1 MATRSSG
8 WLRGVLGGY
17 AEWRIPCA
25 VTEQVEAY
33 PGPRHGEAVGG
44 GAVDGERVG
53 GAALA
58 DGGSGVLEELATD

>member
-1 MATRSSG
+1 VATRSSG
-8 WLRGVLGGY
+8 WLRGVADSVCRDGASL
-17 AEWRIPCA
+17 
-25 VTEQVEAY
+25 EAY
-33 PGPRHGEAVGG
+33 PGPRHGEAVDD